1 MTTLVR
7 WDPFG
12 GLRAGSLAE
21 FAGLS
26 RALNHSFYP
35 FSGRTRQYDLTFPVD
50 LSETE
55 GEVVVKAVLPGV
67 KGEEIDISVNDGI
80 LTVKGETKSE
90 TQADGE
96 SYYRREIR
104 YGVFS
109 RSIPLPAA
117 VDHEKADAEFV
128 DGVLT
133 ITLPKAEAARPK
145 QIKIKATL
153 NEIEAEPQAATA
165 N

>member
-1 MTTLVR
+1 MNTLVR
-7 WDPFG
+7 WDPCG
-12 GLRAGSLAE
+12 GIRAGSLAE

-80 LTVKGETKSE
+80 LTVKGEKKSE
-90 TQADGE
+90 TEAEGE

-104 YGVFS
+104 YGAFS
-109 RSIPLPAA
+109 R
-117 VDHEKADAEFV
+117 
-128 DGVLT
+128 
-133 ITLPKAEAARPK
+133 
-145 QIKIKATL
+145 
-153 NEIEAEPQAATA
+153 
-165 N
+165 